1 MMRKPVF
8 WALCL
13 FLTPFILRSQSAA
26 DSMEVPMPPVE
37 EWVSPENIDIEAF
50 VSDGAIQIS
59 ILAEV
64 SDGRMALVLNDEE
77 VEVFM
82 RGGRSAGSV
91 PVEGGLLLVNWE
103 NGGEDRYRLFHCARM
118 DDQGVRVRHIPLWL
132 SIFPPLIAIG
142 LALVFKEVTISL
154 FAGVWSGAF
163 IAGGMRVDS
172 VHQFLMSFWGAL
184 DTYIIRA
191 LADPDHMAVLVFSLL
206 IGGMV
211 AVISRNGGMAGV
223 VLKLSRFARSGR
235 SAQFVT
241 WLLGVAIFFDDYAN
255 TLIVGN
261 TMRPVTDRFRISREK
276 LAYIVDS
283 TAAPVVSIAFVTTW
297 IGAELGY
304 IEDGIRQLSGFDFGM
319 SPYALFLGS
328 LKYSFYPVMTLFFIL
343 FLIRSGKD
351 FGPMSRAERAA
362 LTSSRSEEADQ
373 ADSDGH
379 ALEDLDPVEGA
390 PMKWQYAAL
399 PILTVIAVTLYGLL
413 ETGMQGTWYQLR
425 DAGLVSGGQSW
436 SKVWAG
442 CPLLD
447 EGATGFFRK
456 IGLLIGNSNSY
467 TALLWASLSGLALAL
482 VMTVSTRIMTLFAS
496 METMMRGFKSLM
508 PAVLILALA
517 WSLALTTEELHTATW
532 LSSVVEGNL
541 SAMVMPMV
549 VFVLAALISFSTG
562 SSWSTMAILYP
573 IAIPTTWA
581 VCQAQGLDGSHGLEI
596 VLCVISVVLAASVLG
611 DHCSPISDTTIL
623 SSLASSCNH
632 ISHVRTQMP
641 YALTVGGVSLAATG
655 ISIFAGGGW
664 LVCGLCH
671 LGGLAILFFIVNA
684 VGKRN

>member
-1 MMRKPVF
+1 
-8 WALCL
+8 
-13 FLTPFILRSQSAA
+13 
-26 DSMEVPMPPVE
+26 
-37 EWVSPENIDIEAF
+37 
-50 VSDGAIQIS
+50 
-59 ILAEV
+59 
-64 SDGRMALVLNDEE
+64 
-77 VEVFM
+77 
-82 RGGRSAGSV
+82 
-91 PVEGGLLLVNWE
+91 
-103 NGGEDRYRLFHCARM
+103 
-118 DDQGVRVRHIPLWL
+118 
-132 SIFPPLIAIG
+132 
-142 LALVFKEVTISL
+142 
-154 FAGVWSGAF
+154 
-163 IAGGMRVDS
+163 
-172 VHQFLMSFWGAL
+172 
-184 DTYIIRA
+184 
-191 LADPDHMAVLVFSLL
+191 
-206 IGGMV
+206 
-211 AVISRNGGMAGV
+211 
-223 VLKLSRFARSGR
+223 
-235 SAQFVT
+235 
-241 WLLGVAIFFDDYAN
+241 
-255 TLIVGN
+255 
-261 TMRPVTDRFRISREK
+261 
-276 LAYIVDS
+276 
-283 TAAPVVSIAFVTTW
+283 
-297 IGAELGY
+297 
-304 IEDGIRQLSGFDFGM
+304 
-319 SPYALFLGS
+319 
-328 LKYSFYPVMTLFFIL
+328 
-343 FLIRSGKD
+343 
-351 FGPMSRAERAA
+351 
-362 LTSSRSEEADQ
+362 
-373 ADSDGH
+373 
-379 ALEDLDPVEGA
+379 
-390 PMKWQYAAL
+390 MKWQYAAL

-482 VMTVSTRIMTLFAS
+482 VMTVSTRIMTLVAS

-623 SSLASSCNH
+623 SSLASGCNH

-684 VGKRN
+684 VGKRT